1 MTRKRNTRRSTRGFT
16 LVELLVVIAIIGI
29 LIGMLLP
36 AVQQVR
42 EAARRVSCLNNI
54 KQQGLAFHMY
64 HDTVNEFPVG
74 AMNTARWGVGWQIQL
89 LPHLEQ
95 AALYDATDQRFN
107 SFSAGYGT
115 TYNNVLVA
123 AFACPSSPI
132 DPLLEGGFS
141 RNAETSQR
149 AHYYGLAGA
158 VDDTSD
164 GGTFAERRNRP
175 STNKGII
182 SGGGLSLLNQAVGI
196 ADNTDGTSNTA
207 IVGECS
213 NWLIDANQAQVRP
226 NQGLGLCVSTNG
238 SGVVDGTNVAE
249 FNQSVFTLTTIR
261 YPLNHGDGSLEG
273 VGTGNFNNGLHSSHT
288 GGVNVCYADGSSHF
302 ISDSINITT
311 LKHLVTRDDGNVL
324 GKF

>member
-1 MTRKRNTRRSTRGFT
+1 MENTTFNRHHNRGFT

-42 EAARRVSCLNNI
+42 EAARRVNCLNNI

-64 HDTVNEFPVG
+64 HDTASEFPVG
-74 AMNTARWGVGWQIQL
+74 AKNTAKWGVGWQIQL

-95 AALYDATDQRFN
+95 TALYDATDQRFN

-115 TYNNVLVA
+115 TYNNVLVS

-132 DPLLEGGFS
+132 EALLEGGFS
-141 RNAETSQR
+141 KNAETSQR
-149 AHYYGLAGA
+149 SHYYGLAGA

-164 GGTFAERRNRP
+164 GGTFIERRNRP
-175 STNKGII
+175 SNSRGII
-182 SGGGLSLLNQAVGI
+182 SGGGLSLLNQGVRI
-196 ADNTDGTSNTA
+196 ADASDGTSNTA
-207 IVGECS
+207 IVGESS
-213 NWLIDANQAQVRP
+213 NWLIDASQAKVRP

-238 SGVVDGTNVAE
+238 GGVVDGSNVGN
-249 FNQSVFTLTTIR
+249 FNNAVHTLTTIR

-273 VGTGNFNNGLHSSHT
+273 VGIGNFNNGLTSAHT

-302 ISDSINITT
+302 INDSINITT